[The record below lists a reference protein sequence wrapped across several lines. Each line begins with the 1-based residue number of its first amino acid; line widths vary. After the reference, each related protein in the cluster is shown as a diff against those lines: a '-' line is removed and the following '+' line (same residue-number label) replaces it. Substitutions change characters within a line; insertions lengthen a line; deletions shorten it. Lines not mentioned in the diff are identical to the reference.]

1 VVKYLKHLVAESS
14 KPLPALGL
22 MLDCRLKFN
31 CLITGAIS
39 IVAIP
44 SELSLTD
51 IPERRKF
58 NIMKAKEFDQ
68 KFEVGEDLTEELD
81 FSKTRRVNQIPR
93 RVNIDFPAWVVEE
106 LDKEAGR
113 LGITR
118 QALVKVW
125 IAVKLR
131 KAA

>member
-1 VVKYLKHLVAESS
+1 
-14 KPLPALGL
+14 
-22 MLDCRLKFN
+22 
-31 CLITGAIS
+31 
-39 IVAIP
+39 
-44 SELSLTD
+44 
-51 IPERRKF
+51 
-58 NIMKAKEFDQ
+58 MKAKEFDE

-81 FSKTRRVNQIPR
+81 FSKARRVNQIPR

-125 IAVKLR
+125 IAEKLR

>member
-1 VVKYLKHLVAESS
+1 MVI
-14 KPLPALGL
+14 
-22 MLDCRLKFN
+22 R
-31 CLITGAIS
+31 
-39 IVAIP
+39 
-44 SELSLTD
+44 
-51 IPERRKF
+51 
-58 NIMKAKEFDQ
+58 KEFDQ
-68 KFEVGEDLTEELD
+68 KFEVGEDLTGELD

-106 LDKEAGR
+106 PDKEAGR